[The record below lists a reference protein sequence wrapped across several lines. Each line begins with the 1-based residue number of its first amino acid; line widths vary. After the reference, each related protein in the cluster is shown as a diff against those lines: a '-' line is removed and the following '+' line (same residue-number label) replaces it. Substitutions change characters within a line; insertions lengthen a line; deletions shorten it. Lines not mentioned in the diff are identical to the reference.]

1 MSRLKKMTSLLL
13 AFVMVISMGIV
24 SIESVSAAIDDN
36 GAYVPDE
43 SVTCGTHR
51 YYFAMP
57 KEWYNEYTDTA
68 GVYWWD
74 GSDLC
79 GIREGTEY
87 LKWPGYKV
95 HLGDYASDSYTLYY
109 FDCPKDVPII
119 IWNNYINGG
128 TDEESDIYQKSC
140 QANDAPTE
148 FYSDGDSDLYTTEFF
163 ALMEESYNG
172 DKSELGEFADN
183 FFYDEE
189 YDLGFCFNMD
199 NMIFVVPNEP
209 NGETI
214 GGKPEYVGDWYFY
227 YGNGEYGTY
236 PTKERSIEKGTYAT
250 LAESNADVED
260 VTDATVPD
268 STTATENTTLPD
280 NTCNE
285 IYFDV
290 KASGWDNYNY
300 VKKVYCHIWR
310 ADGTG
315 DWPAWQSKRELCS
328 YDKNTGIATYD
339 LSKTSNTISPSDG
352 RIYCVIFSANTGVQ
366 TYNAIMSGSC
376 IGDTLYCNGELL
388 ENPEDSEKTATV
400 AVWKNNPD
408 CGPEKKI
415 TSTGKIVGTAYPD
428 GESDTTLVAQYL
440 IQYYND
446 SAKTD
451 LTQSIIEELGVDPI
465 DVYAVAKERLGSDP
479 DGRLPYIE
487 KVLSEY
493 IEDIPVPDL
502 CYTVI
507 NMGVGE
513 TSRVRIWRPS
523 PSIMVPGG
531 NNYTVEDASSYKF
544 TSSNTSVATVDSQG
558 YVKGKSAGTAIIT
571 VTNEEGGS
579 SECTIKVKQAPTSVK
594 INPSSLTVG
603 KGDVITISAITN
615 SGSWSTDFTWSSS
628 NTNVVKVSESPIAN
642 RNSIRAVGT
651 GTATVTVKTYN
662 GKTATCKV
670 TVKNAPTSVKLSQSS
685 VTLGVGESFTI
696 SESTNS
702 GSYAHVD
709 HITWSTSDSEVVFIE
724 KLSGNKATLKAM
736 GAGTATVKV
745 HIYSGV
751 EATCKVTVK
760 PAPTS
765 VTLDSSSIILGKGE
779 TYTIKEVTNSGSYAN
794 SANLKWSSTNTSVA
808 TVTKGSSNKAT
819 ITAKGNGTAYIKI
832 TLYNGKTAQC
842 KVTVKNAPTSVKT
855 NPTSV
860 ILGVGETYTISES
873 TNSGSYANASNLKWS
888 STNTKVAT
896 VTKGSN
902 NKATITAKGV
912 GTAYVKITLY
922 NGKTAQCKVTVKSA
936 PTSVKLSKTSITLS
950 KGATYT
956 ISESTN
962 SGSYAN
968 AANLKWSSTNT
979 SIATVKKG
987 SGNKAVITAK
997 SKGTAYIK
1005 ITLYNGKTATC
1016 KVTVK

>member
-13 AFVMVISMGIV
+13 TFVMVISMGIM
-24 SIESVSAAIDDN
+24 SIESVSAAIDGN
-36 GAYVPDE
+36 GAYIPDE

-79 GIREGTEY
+79 GVREGTEY

-95 HLGDYASDSYTLYY
+95 QLGDYASDSYTLYY
-109 FDCPKDVPII
+109 FDCPKDVPCIV
-119 IWNNYINGG
+119 WNNYIDGG
-128 TDEESDIYQKSC
+128 TDKESDIYQKSR
-140 QANDAPTE
+140 QANDATTE

-163 ALMEESYNG
+163 ALMEESYKG

-199 NMIFVVPNEP
+199 NMIFVVPSEP

-236 PTKERSIEKGTYAT
+236 PTKERSVEKGTYAT
-250 LAESNADVED
+250 LAESDADFGD
-260 VTDATVPD
+260 ATDATVPD
-268 STTATENTTLPD
+268 STTAIENTTSPD

-290 KASGWDNYNY
+290 KASGWDDFNY
-300 VKKVYCHIWR
+300 VEKVYCHIWR

-315 DWPAWQSKRELCS
+315 DWPSWQTKKELCS

-339 LSKTSNTISPSDG
+339 LSKTGNTINKTDG
-352 RIYCVIFSANTGVQ
+352 KEYLVIFSTNTGFQ
-366 TYNAIMSGSC
+366 TYTAVMNGEC
-376 IGDTLYCNGELL
+376 IGDTLYCTGESY
-388 ENPEDSEKTATV
+388 ESPEDSEKKVVDV
-400 AVWKNNPD
+400 AWKNNTE
-408 CGPEKKI
+408 CGSLRTI
-415 TSTGKIVGTAYPD
+415 TSTGQIIGTTHPEGTTDQGMFVKFLFKYAISDPEKLEMYTAD
-428 GESDTTLVAQYL
+428 LVEELDIDAAVLLENLLESQELSVEYG
-440 IQYYND
+440 
-446 SAKTD
+446 AKTRE
-451 LTQSIIEELGVDPI
+451 QVD
-465 DVYAVAKERLGSDP
+465 KENEI
-479 DGRLPYIE
+479 IE
-487 KVLSEY
+487 KVLSEC
-493 IEDIPVPDL
+493 IEEDIPVPSL
-502 CYTVI
+502 CYTLI

-544 TSSNTSVATVDSQG
+544 TSSNTKVATVDSQG

-571 VTNEEGGS
+571 VTNKEGGS
-579 SECTIKVKQAPTSVK
+579 SECTIKVKEAPTSVK

-615 SGSWSTDFTWSSS
+615 SGSWSTNFTWSSS

-642 RNSIRAVGT
+642 RNWVSAVGT
-651 GTATVTVKTYN
+651 GTATVTVKTFN

-670 TVKNAPTSVKLSQSS
+670 TVKNAPTSVKLSTSS

-709 HITWSTSDSEVVFIE
+709 HIVWRTSDSEVVSIE
-724 KLSGNKATLKAM
+724 KLSGNKATLKAT
-736 GAGTATVKV
+736 GVGTATIKV

-765 VTLDSSSIILGKGE
+765 VALDNSSIILGKGE

-794 SANLKWSSTNTSVA
+794 AANLKWSSTNTSVA

-842 KVTVKNAPTSVKT
+842 KVTVKNAPSSVKT

-860 ILGVGETYTISES
+860 TLGVGES
-873 TNSGSYANASNLKWS
+873 
-888 STNTKVAT
+888 
-896 VTKGSN
+896 
-902 NKATITAKGV
+902 
-912 GTAYVKITLY
+912 
-922 NGKTAQCKVTVKSA
+922 
-936 PTSVKLSKTSITLS
+936 
-950 KGATYT
+950 YT

-979 SIATVKKG
+979 SVATIKKG

-997 SKGTAYIK
+997 SKGTSYIK
-1005 ITLYNGKTATC
+1005 ITLYNGKTAQC